1 MKTGPTAR
9 LGAAALCL
17 AASGCT
23 ALREVPRSQYATQPE
38 RRNVRVMTR
47 DSLQY
52 EFERVRFAAD
62 TLTGYH
68 RRDVEGPVEEYS
80 TVTLA
85 LEDVSN
91 LSTRRVDWYRTGLVG
106 GLGLAAILAAALSRA
121 GNGDGGGPP
130 ADPNPCAPRPCP

>member
-1 MKTGPTAR
+1 LKTGSTAR
-9 LGAAALCL
+9 LAAAALWL

-23 ALREVPRSQYATQPE
+23 ALREVPRSQYAAQPE

-52 EFERVRFAAD
+52 EFERARFAAD
-62 TLTGYH
+62 SLVGYH

-80 TVTLA
+80 TVKLA
-85 LEDVSN
+85 LDDVSR
-91 LSTRRVDWYRTGLVG
+91 LTTRRVDWYRTGLIG
-106 GLGLAAILAAALSRA
+106 GVGLAAILAAALSRA
-121 GNGDGGGPP
+121 GGDGGPP